1 MEVSSIKY
9 MAPKAAIQD
18 PEESKQLQV
27 PSGPKKSEIVAET
40 LVNDQMTPIQTK
52 NKEQTYSNMLPSIVS
67 EQEA

>member
-9 MAPKAAIQD
+9 VAPKPATPD
-18 PEESKQLQV
+18 PEESKQVQV